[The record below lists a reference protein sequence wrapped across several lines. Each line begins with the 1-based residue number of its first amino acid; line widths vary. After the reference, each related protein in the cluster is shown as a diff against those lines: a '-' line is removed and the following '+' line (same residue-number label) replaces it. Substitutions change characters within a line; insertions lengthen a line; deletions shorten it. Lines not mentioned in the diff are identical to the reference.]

1 MSSGLM
7 KNICI
12 CGGGNLGT
20 VIAGVAAARG
30 YTVNLLTR
38 HPERWSATV
47 TVTDPEGNEFEGALN
62 AVSSRAEDVIP
73 GSEIVLVC
81 LPATAMAEELRRI
94 KPWLDENACV
104 GSVFCCTGFFVMAL
118 RELGLDAKLFGFQRP
133 PFIAR
138 VNDYG
143 KSGALLGYRK
153 LMRVGFRGL
162 DAEMSARLSATLAD
176 IHLTPVEALRNPLQ
190 ATLTNSNPILHTTR
204 LYDMFSHGAGVL
216 PSIPRFYEDWTD
228 SSSETLIAADEEF
241 QALLRKLKLDDGDI
255 PPLLEYYE
263 SHDAASLTRKIR
275 SIDAFKGLL
284 APMKELPEG
293 GFAPDMDSRYFT
305 EDFTYGLLMIKM
317 VAEIK
322 GVATPAIDRILTWYQ
337 EAAGKRYLDGCRIA
351 DSADVRMTGALDRE
365 ILQEMI
371 STL

>member
-1 MSSGLM
+1 MDKGGM
-7 KNICI
+7 KRICI

-30 YTVNLLTR
+30 YMVNLLTR
-38 HPERWSATV
+38 HPQRWSATV
-47 TVTDPEGNEFEGALN
+47 TVTDPERRVFEGRLN
-62 AVSSRAEDVIP
+62 AVSSQPEDVIP

-94 KPWLDENACV
+94 KPWLDEDACV

-118 RELGLDAKLFGFQRP
+118 RELGLKARLFGFQRP

-138 VNDYG
+138 VNRYG
-143 KSGALLGYRK
+143 ESGSLLGYRK
-153 LMRVGFRGL
+153 LMRVGFRGM
-162 DAEMSARLSATLAD
+162 DGETVDRLSSALAD
-176 IHLTPVEALRNPLQ
+176 MHLTPVETLRNPLQ
-190 ATLTNSNPILHTTR
+190 ATLTNSNPILHTSR
-204 LYDMFSHGAGVL
+204 LYDMFSRGSEVM

-228 SSSETLIAADEEF
+228 SSSATLIAADSEF
-241 QALLRKLKLDDGDI
+241 QELLKALKLDDGDI

-263 SHDAASLTRKIR
+263 SHDAASLSRKIR

-293 GFAPDMDSRYFT
+293 GFVPDMDSRYFT

-317 VAEIK
+317 AAELT
-322 GVATPAIDRILTWYQ
+322 GVATPEIDRILTWYQ

-351 DSADVRMTGALDRE
+351 ESDDTRGVGALDRE